1 MSHNFAEKGPD
12 RLDLWRELADT
23 FGMGSVWKTWV
34 DALVYDCRA
43 RRLTPRTIGA
53 YRERLD
59 CLSHWMAEAGIEPEN
74 IDRSIMRRYV
84 VETAGT
90 VADETL
96 AGRLRAWRRLFN
108 FLAEDGLRDGPNP
121 LDGVRIRCEHK
132 VKSVVPPTAFDT
144 VLSACDRKSWVGARN
159 FAMLLTMWDTMAR
172 RAEVQALDVTDVD
185 LDGRVLRV
193 QGKGRRERLVPVGDK
208 TVKALHYWMRKRAS
222 AGGAAL
228 FCTRQGRPLS
238 YTHVHQVVRRT
249 GRKAG
254 VEIGCHAIRHSAA
267 TEYLRLGGS
276 LAVLSKILGHSQL
289 STTSIYVHLSIEDAV
304 KSYERFSP
312 SASLRV

>member
-1 MSHNFAEKGPD
+1 
-12 RLDLWRELADT
+12 L
-23 FGMGSVWKTWV
+23 
-34 DALVYDCRA
+34 
-43 RRLTPRTIGA
+43 RRMTPRTIGA

-132 VKSVVPPTAFDT
+132 VKSVVPPTAFDM

-159 FAMLLTMWDTMAR
+159 YALILLTFDAMLRLG
-172 RAEVQALDVTDVD
+172 EALSIRLADVEPRSGT
-185 LDGRVLRV
+185 LKVL
-193 QGKGRRERLVPVGDK
+193 GKGRKERVVAFSAL
-208 TVKALHYWMRKRAS
+208 TAKALHTYVSRFRVRMP
-222 AGGAAL
+222 GDLL
-228 FCTRQGRPLS
+228 FCTRTGTRIP
-238 YTHVHQVVRRT
+238 RRHAHRIFDRAA
-249 GRKAG
+249 RKVGLRLNPHLA
-254 VEIGCHAIRHSAA
+254 RHSGA
-267 TEYLRLGGS
+267 TAFARSGGS
-276 LAVLSKILGHSQL
+276 IAVLQRALGHANL
-289 STTSIYVHLSIEDAV
+289 STTQQYLHITGDDVHDA
-304 KSYERFSP
+304 YARHAP
-312 SASLRV
+312 AHGIRV